1 MTVKEYSKELLA
13 KLVAEGGYDVAEA
26 DAMSRRLI
34 VSVLKIKDYQFYSEQ
49 DRVLSAAA
57 EEELRGYADRLAGG
71 EPLQY
76 VLGFEMFAG
85 HRFKVNPAVLIPRP
99 ETEEIVRMA
108 VDSLLAA
115 DGIEKDVFS
124 PNVLDAC
131 TGSGCLAWSMAAELP
146 DAQVYGFDVSEEA
159 LNVACKQKVPFEGPR
174 PVFLLA
180 DILGEPPAGLP
191 RMDAIVCN
199 PPYICIREK
208 AYMRRNVLE
217 YEPEMALFVPDSD
230 PLKFYRGLF
239 HWADILMAPDGMVI
253 CEINERFGEDC
264 LALAKANGYSH
275 AEIIRDFN
283 GKDRYLCCD
292 RKH

>member
-1 MTVKEYSKELLA
+1 
-13 KLVAEGGYDVAEA
+13 
-26 DAMSRRLI
+26 MSRRLI

-208 AYMRRNVLE
+208 AYMGVAADCDGNVKFTHQGKPPFIWKEGAPSCDVLCIYFNHCLVFCNFFE
-217 YEPEMALFVPDSD
+217 VAMHQIIEPSLVE
-230 PLKFYRGLF
+230 
-239 HWADILMAPDGMVI
+239 
-253 CEINERFGEDC
+253 
-264 LALAKANGYSH
+264 
-275 AEIIRDFN
+275 
-283 GKDRYLCCD
+283 
-292 RKH
+292 